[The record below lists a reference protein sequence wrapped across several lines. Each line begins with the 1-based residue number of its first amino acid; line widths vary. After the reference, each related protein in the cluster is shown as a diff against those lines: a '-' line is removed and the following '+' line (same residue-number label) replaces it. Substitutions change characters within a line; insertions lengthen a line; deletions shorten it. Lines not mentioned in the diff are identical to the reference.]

1 VVWIAPVG
9 VLLTQRQGCLGGVGD
24 GQAAQCGHG
33 GSVVG
38 YDLGA
43 GGLAQSRQIGRGS
56 VVLMTDHGSQEGSR
70 GPLEQAIQLLTGV
83 SPLSVDARH
92 FLTGGS
98 GRVRSG
104 RTGFCM
110 EVPSEGFV
118 ATPEV
123 LIVYEIPPAKRRQL
137 MVFQRQL
144 PPKGPLSFSADPQA
158 WRNATNKRCS
168 VECFRRDGVP
178 HMETIALCR
187 PEPETAREAFDRLSR
202 NAWARPT
209 VGAGGHDVFHLTTQE
224 QLDIAA
230 RHYAA
235 SNQDWLLSRDAR
247 NFTPDGRR
255 HQFRVVVL
263 HDRVLRVCEH
273 VQANPDAPCNEA
285 QGAVST
291 VVPVDYLPSK
301 YRRLAIA
308 ATQSL
313 GLPFGGVDLA
323 IENGGV
329 IFEVNV
335 HPTLNVP
342 EGLESVAI
350 PFVEAHLGATSH

>member
-1 VVWIAPVG
+1 MVRQLSADMGDGSILGYDASSG
-9 VLLTQRQGCLGGVGD
+9 VL
-24 GQAAQCGHG
+24 AQP
-33 GSVVG
+33 
-38 YDLGA
+38 
-43 GGLAQSRQIGRGS
+43 RQIGTSS
-56 VVLMTDHGSQEGSR
+56 VVLMTDYGSQEGSR
-70 GPLEQAIQLLTGV
+70 GPLEKAIELLTGV
-83 SPLSVDARH
+83 PSLLIDAQH

-104 RTGFCM
+104 RSGFRM
-110 EVPSEGFV
+110 EVASEGFV

-123 LIVYEIPPAKRRQL
+123 LIIYEIPPAERRRL
-137 MVFQRQL
+137 MAFQRQL
-144 PPKGPLSFSADPQA
+144 PPDGSLSFSADPKA
-158 WRNATNKRCS
+158 WRNATDKRRAA
-168 VECFRRDGVP
+168 ECFRRDGVP

-187 PEPETAREAFDRLSR
+187 PEPETARDAFERLGR
-202 NAWARPT
+202 DAWARPT
-209 VGAGGHDVFHLTTQE
+209 VGAGGNDVFHVTTRE
-224 QLDIAA
+224 QLATAA

-235 SNQDWLLSRDAR
+235 TGQDWLLSRDAR
-247 NFTPDGRR
+247 NFTTDGRR

-273 VQANPDAPCNEA
+273 VQADPDAPCNES

-291 VVPVDYLPSK
+291 VVPVEYLPSK

-323 IENGGV
+323 VENGGV

-335 HPTLNVP
+335 HPTLDVLG
-342 EGLESVAI
+342 GLESLAI
-350 PFVEAHLGATSH
+350 PFVEAHLRATNR